1 VEPEIVREVVEQ
13 ARQRLA
19 ARRAWQWGSRIA
31 VAAAGLALGL
41 ALVRTV
47 VPLAVPAGPLAAGGI
62 VAGALVA
69 GLLARLWRP
78 PPDLAAQVVDLRF
91 GCADRLATAVEVLTG
106 RHRPTALA
114 DAVVADAARAAARLD
129 LRSGLPVRPPGLMA
143 LAVGVALLAAA
154 AEVLLAGRTVPG
166 TPARAVVET
175 IRREG
180 RRLEHSARL
189 LEEQARLDRAR
200 VTRRLA
206 PSLRALGQSLQRE
219 RLDRRDAL
227 ARLEALTRQ
236 VEAAR
241 HQVQRRMAEVTGQT
255 PAPTERPADLFRR
268 RAAAERTLRQIREIA
283 DRLAQSRSPEE
294 RRALLQ
300 ELAALAAG
308 GDEGDVPA
316 RARTQAAEAQRQL
329 EAGNA
334 AAARRTLQQGATDL
348 EDLRAMLADEEGL
361 QQAQRDLR
369 RSSEQIAR
377 GRPVPVDD
385 PEQAPQAAARPDT
398 VAPGARPPHDGPAPD
413 GLPPPPGPNQG
424 TTPGQGAPA
433 EKLGDRTPRLAADK
447 QTSRLR
453 GLQGEGRVTTS
464 DLLGPGRAARVR
476 APQGPALRAARADAD
491 RYMAR
496 WRIPPEYREI
506 VRRYFDALAAQR

>member
-1 VEPEIVREVVEQ
+1 MAAANARRHIDDPAFRADLLRTLDDAVARLRELLEQLRRDDRGELREVDLVSLL
-13 ARQRLA
+13 ARARGSRPHRRPRLA
-19 ARRAWQWGSRIA
+19 AAPPSLVARVDTERLLAAVRHLIDNGFEATQELGPVELGLRAER
-31 VAAAGLALGL
+31 GLAVIE
-41 ALVRTV
+41 VRDR
-47 VPLAVPAGPLAAGGI
+47 AGPDRA
-62 VAGALVA
+62 A

-91 GCADRLATAVEVLTG
+91 GCADRLATAVEMLTG

-114 DAVVADAARAAARLD
+114 DAVVADAARAAAVLD

-255 PAPTERPADLFRR
+255 PAPTERPANLFRR

-300 ELAALAAG
+300 ELAALA
-308 GDEGDVPA
+308 
-316 RARTQAAEAQRQL
+316 
-329 EAGNA
+329 
-334 AAARRTLQQGATDL
+334 
-348 EDLRAMLADEEGL
+348 
-361 QQAQRDLR
+361 
-369 RSSEQIAR
+369 
-377 GRPVPVDD
+377 
-385 PEQAPQAAARPDT
+385 
-398 VAPGARPPHDGPAPD
+398 
-413 GLPPPPGPNQG
+413 
-424 TTPGQGAPA
+424 
-433 EKLGDRTPRLAADK
+433 
-447 QTSRLR
+447 
-453 GLQGEGRVTTS
+453 GEI
-464 DLLGPGRAARVR
+464 GRAHV
-476 APQGPALRAARADAD
+476 
-491 RYMAR
+491 
-496 WRIPPEYREI
+496 
-506 VRRYFDALAAQR
+506 

>member
-1 VEPEIVREVVEQ
+1 MEPEVVRDVVEQ
-13 ARQRLA
+13 ARRRLA
-19 ARRAWQWGSRIA
+19 ARRAWQWGGKVA
-31 VAAAGLALGL
+31 VATAGLALVL
-41 ALVRTV
+41 AVARTV
-47 VPLAVPAGPLAAGGI
+47 VPLAVPVGPLAAGGLA
-62 VAGALVA
+62 AGTLLA

-78 PPDLAAQVVDLRF
+78 SLSLAAQVVDLRF

-106 RHRPTALA
+106 RHRPTALT
-114 DAVVADAARAAARLD
+114 DAVIADAARAAAALD
-129 LRSGLPVRPPGLMA
+129 LRQGLPVRPPGLMA
-143 LAVGVALLAAA
+143 LAVAVALMAAA

-180 RRLEHSARL
+180 RRLEHRAQM

-200 VTRRLA
+200 VTRRFA

-219 RLDRRDAL
+219 RLERQDAL
-227 ARLEALTRQ
+227 ARLEALARQ

-241 HQVQRRMAEVTGQT
+241 RQVQRRTAELAGQA
-255 PAPTERPADLFRR
+255 PAPTDQPTELFRR

-283 DRLAQSRSPEE
+283 ERLAQSRSPEE

-300 ELAALAAG
+300 ELAALAGG

-329 EAGNA
+329 DVGNV
-334 AAARRTLQQGATDL
+334 AAARRTLHQSATDL

-369 RSSEQIAR
+369 RSSEQITR

-385 PEQAPQAAARPDT
+385 PEQAPQAAAHPDP
-398 VAPGARPPHDGPAPD
+398 VAPGTRPPQESPLPD
-413 GLPPPPGPNQG
+413 GVPPPPGPNRG

-433 EKLGDRTPRLAADK
+433 EKLGERTPRLTADK

-464 DLLGPGRAARVR
+464 DLLGPGRAAQVR
-476 APQGPALRAARADAD
+476 APQGPALRAARAEAD

-506 VRRYFDALAAQR
+506 VRRYFEALAAQR